1 MAAFD
6 PVTAALELGGKLLDR
21 FFPDP
26 VKAGEAKL
34 ELAKMA
40 ANGELAKLTAE
51 TAIATAQ
58 AATNTEE
65 AKSANL
71 FVAGWRPFIG
81 WVCGSGLAFQ
91 FIIAPIATWATML
104 YGKTVAFP
112 SLDMGTLITLLAG
125 MLGLGAMR
133 TTEKITKLKN
143 G

>member
-1 MAAFD
+1 MSFD
-6 PVTAALELGGKLLDR
+6 PISAALDIGGKLIDR
-21 FFPDP
+21 LWPDP
-26 VKAGEAKL
+26 AKAGEAKL

-40 ANGELAKLTAE
+40 ANGELARLTAE
-51 TAIATAQ
+51 TDIAKAQ

-71 FVAGWRPFIG
+71 FVSGWRPFIG

-104 YGKTVAFP
+104 YGKQVTFP
-112 SLDMGTLITLLAG
+112 ALDMGTLITLLAG

-133 TTEKITKLKN
+133 TTEKIKGAAK
-143 G
+143 

>member
-1 MAAFD
+1 MALD
-6 PVTAALELGGKLLDR
+6 PITAALDIGGKLIER

-40 ANGELAKLTAE
+40 ASGELAQLTAD

-58 AATNTEE
+58 SSTNTEE
-65 AKSANL
+65 AKSANI
-71 FVAGWRPFIG
+71 FVSGWRPFIG

-104 YGKTVAFP
+104 AGKTVAFP
-112 SLDMGTLITLLAG
+112 ALDMGTLITLLAG

-133 TTEKITKLKN
+133 TTEKIKGAAGK
-143 G
+143 